1 MPIISTVGARSVK
14 IRLLYT
20 LVFTVLILGGVTM
33 IYPFCL
39 MLAGSVRSEA
49 DVREIAPYPTF
60 WFDDLILFRKYAESK
75 HNVSS
80 HYANLSIS
88 WGRPIIAASLI
99 EIPSDTSPELLE
111 PYLEWRRTA
120 RNRWWLLGHIGGT
133 KMLPQN
139 ARLYRREMI
148 RRFDGD
154 INAYGKAVQIPL
166 RGWNDVWPVMELPKS
181 PSRFTVGKGHAYDLT
196 MDFAKTRPVED
207 RIVRNVDGD
216 FRINLIIPKY
226 GMRIAAYN
234 TSHGTSHATYDDV
247 LLPRHAPRE
256 KTLREDWETF
266 VRTMARLDLIT
277 VDPSASPVFT
287 EYTEVRHGDI
297 ATYNRVHGVTLTGF
311 NEVKMPSSVP
321 TTVSEQADWEAF
333 IRDACP
339 LDALEIYGPR
349 QSFEEFLAEKRG
361 VSLEKVT
368 PSRLPIAATDY
379 QDCMVQK
386 GALRWEFTKRNY
398 AHVFEYIVRHGNGLI
413 NTIIYCAL
421 AIVTALIVNPLA
433 AYALSRYRPPST
445 YTILLFCMATMAFP
459 GEVAMIPSF
468 LLLKKFPL
476 WPMVGGLAALI
487 GVFVLLKRALPH
499 WPEQRRAL
507 IAIAVGCFVG
517 AYFIPIALGLKY
529 VSLLNTFAALVLP
542 GVANG
547 FMIFML
553 KGFFDSLPQEL
564 YESAEIDGAN
574 EWSKFWIITMSLSKP
589 ILAVFALSAFT
600 GAYSA
605 FMMALII
612 IPDQSMWTLMV
623 WIFQLQSQAHESVVF
638 ASLVITAIPTFLVF
652 AFCQNII
659 IRGIV
664 VPVDK

>member
-1 MPIISTVGARSVK
+1 MPIISIVGARSFK

-20 LVFTVLILGGVTM
+20 LIFGVLILGGATM

-39 MLAGSVRSEA
+39 MLTGSMKSEA
-49 DVREIAPYPTF
+49 DLREISPYPKF

-75 HNVSS
+75 HNVSPL
-80 HYANLSIS
+80 YANISIS
-88 WGRPIIAASLI
+88 WGRPIMAASMI
-99 EIPSDTSPELLE
+99 QIPSDTKPELLE
-111 PYLEWRRTA
+111 PFLEWRRTD
-120 RNRWWLLGHIGGT
+120 RNRWWFLGHSGGT
-133 KMLPQN
+133 RMLPKN
-139 ARLYRREMI
+139 ARLYRRDMV

-154 INAYGKAVQIPL
+154 INAYGKAVQIPIT
-166 RGWNDVWPVMELPKS
+166 GWNDVWPTVEL
-181 PSRFTVGKGHAYDLT
+181 PSRFTRAKVRVYDLSVE
-196 MDFAKTRPVED
+196 FAKTRPVED
-207 RIVRNVDGD
+207 RVIMNIDGD
-216 FRINLIIPKY
+216 FRVNLIMPKY
-226 GMRIAAYN
+226 GMDIAAYN
-234 TSHGTSHATYDDV
+234 ESHGTSYATYNEV
-247 LLPRHAPRE
+247 LLPTRAPRDE
-256 KTLREDWETF
+256 KLREDWENF
-266 VRTMARLDLIT
+266 VRTMVRLDVISI
-277 VDPSASPVFT
+277 DPSASPAFG
-287 EYTEVRHGDI
+287 EYIEERHGDI
-297 ATYNRVHGVTLTGF
+297 ATYNRVHGTTFGGF
-311 NEVKMPSSVP
+311 ENIKMHSGVP
-321 TTVSEQADWEAF
+321 KSISGEAAWEAF
-333 IRDACP
+333 IREACP

-361 VSLEKVT
+361 VSLKDVT
-368 PSRLPIAATDY
+368 PSPLPIAAADY
-379 QDCMVQK
+379 HDCIAQK
-386 GALRWEFTKRNY
+386 RSLRWEFTKRNY
-398 AHVFEYIVRHGNGLI
+398 VHVLGYVARHGNGLI

-421 AIVTALIVNPLA
+421 AIITALIVNPLA

-476 WPMVGGLAALI
+476 WPLLGGFTTL
-487 GVFVLLKRALPH
+487 FVTFILLKRTLPH

-542 GVANG
+542 GMANG

-564 YESAEIDGAN
+564 YEAAEIDGAN

-623 WIFQLQSQAHESVVF
+623 WVFQLQSKTHESVVF